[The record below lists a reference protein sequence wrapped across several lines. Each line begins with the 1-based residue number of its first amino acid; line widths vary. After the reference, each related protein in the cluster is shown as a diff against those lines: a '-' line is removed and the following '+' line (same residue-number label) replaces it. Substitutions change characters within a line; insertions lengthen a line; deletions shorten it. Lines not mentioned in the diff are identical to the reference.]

1 MEEDDDAPIRRR
13 PGIVVA
19 WPDAGGVLAEPRCFI
34 RVISEPETLDAF
46 GITSTGIAEVEG
58 VKVWK
63 GNLCFGVLSVG
74 FNGENKPKANVFK
87 YRLGTAGENM
97 SSVDLEDAGIIE
109 L

>member
-1 MEEDDDAPIRRR
+1 
-13 PGIVVA
+13 
-19 WPDAGGVLAEPRCFI
+19 
-34 RVISEPETLDAF
+34 
-46 GITSTGIAEVEG
+46 

>member
-1 MEEDDDAPIRRR
+1 M
-13 PGIVVA
+13 
-19 WPDAGGVLAEPRCFI
+19 
-34 RVISEPETLDAF
+34 ISEPETLDAF
-46 GITSTGIAEVEG
+46 GITSTGIAEDEG